1 MRTHMKRKFYCWMTA
16 LAVLSVPVTS
26 CSDDPEAKPDISS
39 DGVLTAPVLT
49 LSASGVTVDTTR
61 PDDEA
66 LRVSWSAATDDEEID
81 VRYALYVNR
90 TDGDMFTD
98 PVVLDAGA
106 ECTYVFTNLAL
117 NRLLLSDFGAEPDV
131 ATPLRLAVYA
141 RNSDEEFDTRLS
153 EIVACEVTPRTT
165 YPAWPPSLLLVGAA
179 TDWGWSLPD
188 ALEIPETTPGS
199 RIYEAADVVL
209 HVQPVS
215 LNNGFKCYFSRNEN
229 DTDDPRFAA
238 QDLASEQFG
247 RIALYKQGDAQFQPG
262 TFGFENGLYAIR
274 VDLHAMQLTLTRT
287 GDLPEP
293 ALPERLYLL
302 GDPFDWGWTW
312 DGTPLEGDGDGIYR
326 AENVHMTFGDN
337 GDRGFKMYAKRD
349 DWSVYYAMTDDAT
362 ADDIALQR
370 VTDSEAPQVYPGK
383 LGFAD
388 GTYDIVVDLVAMK
401 LTLTS
406 RIDYSTACSMTGEA
420 TPGGWETRTYLTR
433 KSENEWEATG
443 VAMNFS
449 DEYKGFKIFA
459 SADGWWPWYGQQA
472 DAAFGTVVRIDD
484 QAASDAAG
492 DPQFY
497 PQRSGYASGVYTVN
511 LNLNTM
517 KLTLTRED

>member
-1 MRTHMKRKFYCWMTA
+1 MRTDMRRKFYCWMAA
-16 LAVLSVPVTS
+16 LAVLCVPVSS
-26 CSDDPEAKPDISS
+26 CSGDKEPKPDVPAE
-39 DGVLTAPVLT
+39 GVLTAPVLT
-49 LSASGVTVDTTR
+49 LSADGVTVDATR

-66 LRVSWSAATDDEEID
+66 LRIAWSAATEDAQIE
-81 VRYALYVNR
+81 VRYTLYVNL
-90 TDGDMFTD
+90 TDRDMFSD
-98 PVVLDAGA
+98 PVVVDAGP
-106 ECTYVFTNLAL
+106 ELSHVFTNEAL
-117 NRLLLSDFGAEPDV
+117 NRLLMGDFDAEPDV

-141 RNSDEEFDTRLS
+141 RNLDEEFDTQLS
-153 EIVACEVTPRTT
+153 QIVSCTVTPRTT

-179 TDWGWSLPD
+179 TEWGWSLAD
-188 ALEIPETTPGS
+188 ALEIPETSPGS
-199 RIYEAADVVL
+199 RVYEAAEVTL
-209 HVQPVS
+209 RVQPAS
-215 LNNGFKCYFSRNEN
+215 LNNGFKCYFSRSESSA
-229 DTDDPRFAA
+229 DDPRFAA

-274 VDLHAMQLTLTRT
+274 VDLRTMQLTLTRT
-287 GDLPEP
+287 GDLPAP
-293 ALPERLYLL
+293 PLPERLYLL
-302 GDPFDWGWTW
+302 GDTFTWGWTW
-312 DGTPLEGDGDGIYR
+312 DGTPLAGAGDGLYR
-326 AENVHMTFGDN
+326 AENVRMTFGDN

-388 GTYDIVVDLVAMK
+388 GTYDIVVDLAAMK
-401 LTLTS
+401 MTLTS
-406 RIDYSTACSMTGEA
+406 QIDFSKACSMTGEA
-420 TPGGWETRTYLTR
+420 TPGGWDTRTYLPR
-433 KSENEWEATG
+433 KGENEWEATG

-472 DAAFGTVVRIDD
+472 GAAFGAVVRIED

-517 KLTLTRED
+517 QLTLTRED